1 MTTPSDEQKY
11 TKAAEDV
18 DATVDTNMDVA
29 AAKVTTVVSTSEAA
43 SASIVQQATSSLDL
57 SELDERGSRGDGDAV
72 ANENIEGEGAARTT
86 QQVVVSLTDMF
97 FPQHDCCDA
106 PTKTAT
112 C

>member
-29 AAKVTTVVSTSEAA
+29 AVKVTTVVSTSDAA
-43 SASIVQQATSSLDL
+43 SASSVEQATSSLDL
-57 SELDERGSRGDGDAV
+57 SERDGRGSRGDGNAV

-86 QQVVVSLTDMF
+86 QQVVVSLIDTF
-97 FPQHDCCDA
+97 FPRHGCCGTA
-106 PTKTAT
+106 AKFAT